1 MKRKNIAITATT
13 LLTASLMLSACGSSA
28 SSATATT
35 VEATQDNSVNGMQ
48 NNRPDGQGAPGENGQ
63 DSPDGNSQGGPG
75 GNGQGGPNGEG
86 GQGATNGNEQGAPD
100 GNGHDGPGGING
112 GGDFEPGNGQGGP
125 GGNGQG
131 GPGGMPGGNGQGGPG
146 GMPGG
151 GSSKPESYSA
161 VNDITSDADLTGN
174 IDSTG
179 TDQNAVLVSNGAAV
193 TIRNANI
200 TRNSSDST
208 GGDTSSFYGVGAA
221 VLATDGTAYVSNST
235 ITTDAKGGAGVFA
248 YDKGVSYVADTT
260 ITTAKDTSGGIHV
273 AGGGTLYA
281 WNDTVT
287 TNGES
292 SAAIR
297 SDRGGGKMV
306 VDGGTY
312 VSNGSGSPAVY
323 STADISI
330 NDATLT
336 ANGSEAICIEGDN
349 QIRLFNCDLSGNMA
363 DLSQN
368 NLTWNVIL
376 YQSMSGDS
384 EVGNSTFEMDGGT
397 LTAKNGGMFYS
408 TNTQSTFTLKDVDI
422 TYAEDNDFFLR
433 VTGNS
438 NERGWGSTGANGA
451 DTTFTAISQDMEGN
465 VIWDSISELDFYM
478 TEGST
483 LKGAFV
489 DDESDAGNGGNG
501 YANVY
506 IDSTSTWTVTGNSTV
521 TNLYSE
527 GKIVDASGKAVTIV
541 DKNGNVIVSGDSNY
555 TVTVT
560 GDYKETGDLSGANK
574 LSSWSDYKVT
584 KPSQLS

>member
-28 SSATATT
+28 SSTTATT

-48 NNRPDGQGAPGENGQ
+48 NNRPDGQGAPDE
-63 DSPDGNSQGGPG
+63 
-75 GNGQGGPNGEG
+75 NGQGGPNGEG
-86 GQGATNGNEQGAPD
+86 GQGAPNGNEQGAPD

-161 VNDITSDADLTGN
+161 VNDITSDAELTGN
-174 IDSTG
+174 IESTG
-179 TDQNAVLVSNGAAV
+179 TDQNAVLVSNSAAV

-248 YDKGVSYVADTT
+248 YDKGVTYVADTT

-330 NDATLT
+330 NGATLT

-560 GDYKETGDLSGANK
+560 GDYKETADLSGANK

>member
-28 SSATATT
+28 SSTTATT

-48 NNRPDGQGAPGENGQ
+48 NNRPDGQGAP
-63 DSPDGNSQGGPG
+63 DGNSQGGPG
-75 GNGQGGPNGEG
+75 GNGQGGPNGES
-86 GQGATNGNEQGAPD
+86 GQCAPNGNEQGAPD

-161 VNDITSDADLTGN
+161 VNDITSDAELTGN
-174 IDSTG
+174 IESTG
-179 TDQNAVLVSNGAAV
+179 TDQNAVLVSNSAAV

-248 YDKGVSYVADTT
+248 YDKGVTYVADTT

-330 NDATLT
+330 NGATLT

-560 GDYKETGDLSGANK
+560 GDYKETADLSGANK

>member
-28 SSATATT
+28 SSTTATT

-48 NNRPDGQGAPGENGQ
+48 NNRPDGQSA
-63 DSPDGNSQGGPG
+63 PDGNSQGGPG

-86 GQGATNGNEQGAPD
+86 GQCAPNGNEQGAPD

-161 VNDITSDADLTGN
+161 VNDITSDAELTGN
-174 IDSTG
+174 IESTG
-179 TDQNAVLVSNGAAV
+179 TDQNAVLVSNSAAV

-248 YDKGVSYVADTT
+248 YDKGVTYVADTT

-330 NDATLT
+330 NGATLT

-560 GDYKETGDLSGANK
+560 GDYKETADLSGANK

>member
-28 SSATATT
+28 SSTTATT

-48 NNRPDGQGAPGENGQ
+48 NNRPDGQGENGQ
-63 DSPDGNSQGGPG
+63 GGPDGNSQGGPG

-86 GQGATNGNEQGAPD
+86 GQGAPNGNEQGAPN

-131 GPGGMPGGNGQGGPG
+131 GHGGMPGGNGQGGPG

-151 GSSKPESYSA
+151 GSSKPESYAA
-161 VNDITSDADLTGN
+161 VNDITSDAELTGN
-174 IDSTG
+174 IESTG

-221 VLATDGTAYVSNST
+221 VLATDGTAYVSGST

-248 YDKGVSYVADTT
+248 YDKAVTYVADTT

-323 STADISI
+323 STADINI
-330 NDATLT
+330 NGATLT

-349 QIRLFNCDLSGNMA
+349 EIRLFNCDLSGNMA

-368 NLTWNVIL
+368 KLTWNVIL

-384 EVGNSTFEMDGGT
+384 EVGNSVFEMDGGT

-465 VIWDSISELDFYM
+465 VIWDSISQLDFYI

-527 GKIVDASGKAVTIV
+527 GKVVDASGKTVTIV
-541 DKNGNVIVSGDSNY
+541 DKDGNVIVSGDSNY
-555 TVTVT
+555 TVTIT
-560 GDYKETGDLSGANK
+560 GDYKETVDLSGANK
-574 LSSWSDYKVT
+574 LSSWSDYKVE